1 MSSAELTLALDIIN
15 YKSGPTAYPY
25 CSGMEYEEIY
35 DWLVAVR
42 ESSGGRF
49 FLIGSSEIRFYLVR
63 CLSIGWVKYKDTKM
77 VEDFLEENYL

>member
-15 YKSGPTAYPY
+15 YRPGPTAYPY
-25 CSGMEYEEIY
+25 CSGTEYEEIY
-35 DWLVAVR
+35 DWLVAAR
-42 ESSGGRF
+42 DS
-49 FLIGSSEIRFYLVR
+49 GSSEIRFYLVR